1 MRRYVIILLAAIV
14 LCITSGNVLANEAEG
29 SQEQLIKAKVIE
41 VVEGEPIDASF
52 GRLVHSQ

>member
-29 SQEQLIKAKVIE
+29 SQEQLIKAKVIGLLKVNQSTPHLE
-41 VVEGEPIDASF
+41 N
-52 GRLVHSQ
+52 